1 MTILFSFKR
10 SLLSALTLV
19 SLLQAVNVS
28 ANPLEGLPSGTYNVD
43 LTHASVIWKVS
54 HFGFSTYVGR
64 FNEFSADIALDTE
77 NFSKSAV
84 DVSIKVNSLD
94 TDYPFPE
101 EEDFNKKLSEVWL
114 KSADHPSIIF
124 KTTSLSDLDG
134 SSFSINGDL
143 TMNGETHPVVLD
155 ATLNGSTPSHPIS
168 KIPVVGFSATTTID
182 RTLWGVS
189 KYAPQVGADVSIEIE
204 GEFLNKSK

>member
-1 MTILFSFKR
+1 MTILSPFKR
-10 SLLSALTLV
+10 VSVTALTLV
-19 SLLQAVNVS
+19 SLFQTVNVN

-43 LTHASVIWKVS
+43 LTHASVLWKVS

-77 NFSKSAV
+77 NFSKSSV
-84 DVSIKVNSLD
+84 DVSIKVDSLD

-114 KSADHPSIIF
+114 KSADHPAIIF
-124 KTTSLSDLDG
+124 KTTSVSELKG
-134 SSFSINGDL
+134 SSFTINGEL
-143 TMNGETHPVVLD
+143 SMNGQTNTVVLD

-182 RTLWGVS
+182 RTAWGVN

-204 GEFLNKSK
+204 GEFVNKSK